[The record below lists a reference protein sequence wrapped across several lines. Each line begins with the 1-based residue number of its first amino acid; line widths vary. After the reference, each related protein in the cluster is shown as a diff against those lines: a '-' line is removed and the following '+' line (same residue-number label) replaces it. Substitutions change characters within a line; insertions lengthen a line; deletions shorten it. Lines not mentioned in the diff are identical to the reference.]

1 MDKIKTVIAYDGSCF
16 KGWQIQPG
24 EKTVQDSLESAIEKI
39 AGKKIKVHGAGR
51 TDSGVHALGQ
61 VAHFD
66 APLGSK
72 MSADDWHRALNVNLP
87 PTIRVL
93 SSEPVKKDFHARFS
107 AKSKTYKYV
116 MDTSLILGPHKFLR
130 TWHHPKKINI
140 SKLKEAC
147 SLYEGTHDFASFAV
161 NRGDGKDIKT
171 ERTIFSVEVNSD
183 QEDTLIMSF
192 SGNGFLYKMVR
203 LLVGAAVRVA
213 EGKKDVDWIREMLQN
228 PGKSKCQYCAKP
240 DGLYLEKVVY

>member
-1 MDKIKTVIAYDGSCF
+1 MDKIKIVIAYDGSCF

-39 AGKKIKVHGAGR
+39 TGKKIKVHGSGR

-87 PTIRVL
+87 PTIRIL

-107 AKSKTYKYV
+107 ANQK
-116 MDTSLILGPHKFLR
+116 LI
-130 TWHHPKKINI
+130 N
-140 SKLKEAC
+140 
-147 SLYEGTHDFASFAV
+147 
-161 NRGDGKDIKT
+161 
-171 ERTIFSVEVNSD
+171 
-183 QEDTLIMSF
+183 M
-192 SGNGFLYKMVR
+192 
-203 LLVGAAVRVA
+203 
-213 EGKKDVDWIREMLQN
+213 
-228 PGKSKCQYCAKP
+228 
-240 DGLYLEKVVY
+240 